1 MSNVNVTAKKRRI
14 RVTIEQSKRLD
25 ADVAAQLAGNI
36 LNLIQLG
43 AGAEISASTK
53 RDESAVDTV
62 EESKRLD
69 ADVAAQIAA
78 NILNLIQLGIGARKR
93 FC

>member
-1 MSNVNVTAKKRRI
+1 MLKF
-14 RVTIEQSKRLD
+14 L
-25 ADVAAQLAGNI
+25 L
-36 LNLIQLG
+36 LP
-43 AGAEISASTK
+43 

-78 NILNLIQLGIGARKR
+78 NILNLIQLGIGADVNVSAKERIPLLLKLVLTS
-93 FC
+93 